1 MAALDEET
9 HAKDRLTQRR
19 RQILEA
25 AYQVFA
31 TKGYAASTISD
42 VAQVLRLGHGTIY
55 RYFDNKLDLFM
66 AVIGE
71 ILSRIAKVLAGEDPN
86 QACTAEAYRAQV
98 ERIGRNLM
106 GLLDADP
113 AVTKVLF
120 YEAFG
125 ISQEIDDKIQL
136 AWETA
141 GKFTELYLQNG
152 KRRGFLRADLD
163 VEVTALAINALIFEA
178 GRRIVR
184 SGDVDAA
191 RERWLSAVVKLIF
204 EGVVEP

>member
-1 MAALDEET
+1 MALDEDT
-9 HAKDRLTQRR
+9 HGKARVAQRR
-19 RQILEA
+19 RQILDA

-31 TKGYAASTISD
+31 TKGYAAATIAD
-42 VAQVLRLGHGTIY
+42 VAQALKLGHGTIY

-66 AVIGE
+66 AVVGE
-71 ILSRIAKVLAGEDPN
+71 ILSRIAQVIAGEDPTL
-86 QACTAEAYRAQV
+86 ACDAEAYREQV
-98 ERIGRNLM
+98 VRIGRNMM
-106 GLLDADP
+106 GLLDKDP

-152 KRRGFLRADLD
+152 KRRGFLRSDLD

-184 SGDVDAA
+184 ANDIDAA

-204 EGVVEP
+204 EGVVEI